1 MNNQKNYYAV
11 IPSALLC
18 RKDIND
24 KGKLLIAII
33 NNLSN
38 EKGYCWANNHYLAE
52 SLGCDERTIQRTI
65 AALEKQK
72 IITRVMKLD
81 SSGNLEFRA
90 LTVIDHMT
98 NFVPPNDKNGLN
110 PYDKSVIHN
119 NKDINNKYTIYS
131 FDSFWNEY
139 GKKIDTAKCKEKY
152 SKLSETDREKIK
164 NTLPSYLAN
173 TTDIKFRKNPLTYLN
188 GKCWLDEVK
197 EPVKEETEREYNL
210 RLWKEKRGMV

>member
-24 KGKLLIAII
+24 KGKLLIALI

-38 EKGYCWANNHYLAE
+38 EKGYCWANNHYLAD

-72 IITRVMKLD
+72 IVSRVMKLD

-90 LTVIDHMT
+90 LTVIDPMT

-119 NKDINNKYTIYS
+119 NKDINNKYI
-131 FDSFWNEY
+131 
-139 GKKIDTAKCKEKY
+139 
-152 SKLSETDREKIK
+152 SKFIPPT
-164 NTLPSYLAN
+164 
-173 TTDIKFRKNPLTYLN
+173 
-188 GKCWLDEVK
+188 LDEVIDYFK
-197 EPVKEETEREYNL
+197 FNGYTRSSAERAFKYYSEGQWMDGRGNKVKNWKQKMQGVWFKDENKDKA
-210 RLWKEKRGMV
+210 KEKPVIW

>member
-1 MNNQKNYYAV
+1 MPEAPLLPRAIFFMNNQKNYYAV

-24 KGKLLIAII
+24 KGKLLIALI

-38 EKGYCWANNHYLAE
+38 EKGYCWANNHYLAD

-90 LTVIDHMT
+90 LTVIDTMT

-119 NKDINNKYTIYS
+119 NKDINNKYNKA
-131 FDSFWNEY
+131 FVP
-139 GKKIDTAKCKEKY
+139 
-152 SKLSETDREKIK
+152 
-164 NTLPSYLAN
+164 PS
-173 TTDIKFRKNPLTYLN
+173 
-188 GKCWLDEVK
+188 LDEVIDFFK
-197 EPVKEETEREYNL
+197 FHGYTRSSAINAFNYYNADNANWMDSKGNKV
-210 RLWKEKRGMV
+210 RNWKQKMRGVWFKDENKDKAKEKPVIW